1 MLSLRSLVTLSFFL
15 VSLVCPVHSAAQVI
29 IDGAGATFP
38 GPLYMKWIEEYT
50 KQNDVR
56 ITYRFVGSG
65 KGISSLLQKTV
76 DFGGT
81 DVFLSNEEMRN
92 VGAEILHIPTCVG
105 AVAIIYNLPS
115 QPCLKLTP
123 VCLAEIF
130 LGKVTHWSNRSL
142 QTINGDAELPD
153 LEITLIH
160 RSDSSGTNYLLTN
173 YLSQVNTEWKHT
185 MGQGKVVRWKRGIGA
200 ETNAGIAETVKRIPG
215 SVGYVSLNYA
225 LEEKLPVA
233 KIQNSRGKF
242 VAPDG
247 TSLSAA
253 ASVDIPDDMRKILTN
268 TETLDGY
275 PISAFSYLI
284 FCREQFY
291 NERNDARARA
301 LAQFLWWCIHEGQR
315 YNESLNYAPL
325 PETLAAK
332 IEGVIRSMTYKGER
346 LIK

>member
-1 MLSLRSLVTLSFFL
+1 MLSLRSLATLLFFL
-15 VSLVCPVHSAAQVI
+15 VCLVCPVHSAAQVI

-38 GPLYMKWIEEYT
+38 GPLYMKWIEAYT

-81 DVFLSNEEMRN
+81 DVFLSNEELQS
-92 VGAEILHIPTCVG
+92 ADADILHIPTCVG

-115 QPCLKLTP
+115 HPCLKLTSTS
-123 VCLAEIF
+123 LAELF
-130 LGKVTHWSNRSL
+130 LGKIKNWSDHNLR
-142 QTINGDAELPD
+142 TINRGSELPD
-153 LEITLIH
+153 IEITLIH
-160 RSDSSGTNYLLTN
+160 RSDSSGTNFLLTN
-173 YLSQVNTEWKHT
+173 YLSQVNPEWNHAI
-185 MGQGKVVRWKRGIGA
+185 GQGKVVRWKRGIGV
-200 ETNAGIAETVKRIPG
+200 ETNAGVAETVKRIPG
-215 SVGYVSLNYA
+215 SIGYVSLNYA

-233 KIQNSRGKF
+233 KIQNSQGKF

-268 TETLDGY
+268 AKTLDGY

-284 FCREQFY
+284 LYREQSY
-291 NERNDARARA
+291 KERNNARARA
-301 LAQFLWWCIHEGQR
+301 LAQFLWWCIHQGQR

-325 PETLAAK
+325 PETLVTK
-332 IEGVIRSMTYKGER
+332 IERVIRSMTYKGEH